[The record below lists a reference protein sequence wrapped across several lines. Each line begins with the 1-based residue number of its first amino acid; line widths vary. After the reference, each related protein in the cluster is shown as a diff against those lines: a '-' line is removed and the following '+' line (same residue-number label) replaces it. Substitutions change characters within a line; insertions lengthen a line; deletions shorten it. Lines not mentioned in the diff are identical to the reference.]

1 VVNGPSASHVSGHF
15 LVRSPLDKA
24 LWRIENPAI
33 VNLEPSIADGAG
45 DALRRAF
52 LWRWNWLMLIVGGLT
67 ASFSGHP
74 AIGWIIVIFLEL
86 AYLGSLGLSPRFY
99 RYLRG
104 GAPPKPQAGVAIPK
118 FQQLMAFLSPAD
130 AQRFNVVRRRCSDLL
145 NLRRR
150 MAGSGHEDADA
161 FRSDSLDRM
170 LWLFLKLLH
179 QRAGLE
185 RFLEMSKRVEIE
197 ADLRAATAQLA
208 EARTRDEAADSAE
221 SRLTGVVRERSATL
235 VERLATWRQAAD
247 GLELVSAEID
257 KTEQQITHL
266 CETGMTAGNAA
277 ALSAQLDGISASLQM
292 SEKIF
297 SETPVPRAY
306 DGEPRTA

>member
-1 VVNGPSASHVSGHF
+1 M
-15 LVRSPLDKA
+15 
-24 LWRIENPAI
+24 
-33 VNLEPSIADGAG
+33 NLEPSIGDGAD

-52 LWRWNWLMLIVGGLT
+52 LWRGNWLTLIAAGLA

-74 AIGWIIVIFLEL
+74 AVGWLIVIFLEF

-99 RYLRG
+99 KFLRA
-104 GAPPKPQAGVAIPK
+104 GALPERRAGVAIPK

-130 AQRFNVVRRRCSDLL
+130 AQQFNVVRRRCTELL

-150 MAGSGHEDADA
+150 MVGSGPPEADA

-179 QRAGLE
+179 QRAGLQ
-185 RFLEMSKRVEIE
+185 RFLEMTHREEIE
-197 ADLRAATAQLA
+197 TDLRAATAQLA
-208 EARTRDEAADSAE
+208 ESRSRDEATGLAE
-221 SRLTGVVRERSATL
+221 SRLTGVVRERILAL
-235 VERLATWRQAAD
+235 GERLATWRQAAD

-266 CETGMTAGNAA
+266 CETGMTAGDAA
-277 ALSAQLDGISASLQM
+277 VLSAQLDGISASLQM

-297 SETPVPRAY
+297 SETAFPRAY
-306 DGEPRTA
+306 DGEPAPPLVTRPTPIPQ